1 MQNLLPF
8 RVQRQAASSRSAPIA
23 AAWVWLPGR
32 RGSRGGAE
40 GALDCL
46 FCRGL
51 AQEPPSRQNGVD
63 PSEPEAQPAQAV
75 LGEQLVAHAHER
87 TR

>member
-1 MQNLLPF
+1 M
-8 RVQRQAASSRSAPIA
+8 
-23 AAWVWLPGR
+23 
-32 RGSRGGAE
+32 
-40 GALDCL
+40 DCL

-51 AQEPPSRQNGVD
+51 AQESPSRQNGVD

-87 TR
+87 AR